1 MRRSQ
6 ESKPPSKQWS
16 ICLWCVEFQQQKSS
30 CLDLEGFL
38 GNPQTKLTWTHTHT
52 HTHTHTSLLERFIS
66 DKKHNW
72 ICFLLPSYFLEQSF
86 FCWNPLGSCLFSN
99 KNPIRWFLRSIAHKP
114 SKPSA
119 LLKIH
124 GHPSRIHQPVRRGCF
139 FVNKNHAISTVRN
152 VEEHVGGLK
161 IPMVIQRAWCI

>member
-1 MRRSQ
+1 MWNFNN
-6 ESKPPSKQWS
+6 KNPVAWIWMVFLATHKQNS
-16 ICLWCVEFQQQKSS
+16 P
-30 CLDLEGFL
+30 G
-38 GNPQTKLTWTHTHT
+38 HTHT
-52 HTHTHTSLLERFIS
+52 HQFAWKIHRWQKTKLNLFFCHPRIFWNCH
-66 DKKHNW
+66 
-72 ICFLLPSYFLEQSF
+72 FLLKPFRF
-86 FCWNPLGSCLFSN
+86 VFLFSN

-124 GHPSRIHQPVRRGCF
+124 GHPSRIHQPVRRGYF
-139 FVNKNHAISTVRN
+139 FVNKNHAVSTVRN

>member
-1 MRRSQ
+1 MIHLSLMCGISTTKIQ
-6 ESKPPSKQWS
+6 LLGFGGFSWQPTNKTH
-16 ICLWCVEFQQQKSS
+16 
-30 CLDLEGFL
+30 LD
-38 GNPQTKLTWTHTHT
+38 THTHT
-52 HTHTHTSLLERFIS
+52 PVCLKDSSVTKNTTESVFCYPRIFWNSH
-66 DKKHNW
+66 
-72 ICFLLPSYFLEQSF
+72 F

-139 FVNKNHAISTVRN
+139 FVNKNHAVSTVRN

>member
-1 MRRSQ
+1 MRGSQ
-6 ESKPPSKQWS
+6 ESKAQIKQWS

-30 CLDLEGFL
+30 CLDLDGFL

-52 HTHTHTSLLERFIS
+52 PVCLKDSSVTKNKTESV
-66 DKKHNW
+66 
-72 ICFLLPSYFLEQSF
+72 FLPPSYFLELSF
-86 FCWNPLGSCLFSN
+86 FLLKPFRFVFLFSN

-124 GHPSRIHQPVRRGCF
+124 GHPSRIHQPVRRGYF
-139 FVNKNHAISTVRN
+139 FVNKNHAVSTVRN